1 MIFVYVTGFE
11 ISVGDIIEVENRVD
25 KAQLA
30 KQLGVS
36 DDIQSEP
43 DNQGKDGTLHQSVLL
58 RWRDTVR
65 SSTFNHRLVL
75 ADALF
80 RMGEKQLALDIISG
94 M

>member
-1 MIFVYVTGFE
+1 MV
-11 ISVGDIIEVENRVD
+11 EVENRVD
-25 KAQLA
+25 KVQLA

-36 DDIQSEP
+36 DDVQSTEP
-43 DNQGKDGTLHQSVLL
+43 DSQGKDDTLHQSVLL

-80 RMGEKQLALDIISG
+80 RMDEEQLALDIISG
-94 M
+94 IKI